1 MNIESVTRV
10 TVISGLAHVGKST
23 VARLLGT
30 DPVALSPEA
39 DAAGLVRD
47 AIQRRPPGGVV
58 VVEAHPGLSPLDV
71 AAGLLAI
78 DGADLVAP
86 GAPTPQLGDLVT
98 VLDASR
104 FWRDLRREGPAH
116 PGADSDDDRT
126 LGDLL
131 VEQIEWATVV
141 VINKTDLVSAAACD
155 DIRDFVRLLNPAS
168 HVLCTHRG
176 HDSAGAPWPAP
187 RGDVL
192 TWLQRS
198 PGWVA
203 QLNGETLLWRSTFGL
218 TCVVYREP
226 RPFHPERLADFLA
239 NRAGDAGEILRSR
252 GLFRLA
258 TRVGIIGSWSSAGPT
273 VTFEPTDMSTADAES
288 PWGQEIAFFGRNL
301 DPDRLVALLDACLL
315 SDDELLAGPSAWA
328 RLADPFPFWDVDA

>member
-1 MNIESVTRV
+1 MSPSPAILV
-10 TVISGLAHVGKST
+10 TVVSGLSQVGKST
-23 VARLLGT
+23 VARSLGGEPVGL
-30 DPVALSPEA
+30 DPHA
-39 DAAGLVRD
+39 DASTLVRSVLR
-47 AIQRRPPGGVV
+47 RRPHGSIVI
-58 VVEAHPGLSPLDV
+58 EAHAGLSPLDV
-71 AAGLLAI
+71 AADLLAV
-78 DGADLVAP
+78 DDHPP
-86 GAPTPQLGDLVT
+86 GDNEAATRLGDLVT

-104 FWRDLRREGPAH
+104 FWHDLRREGPAH

-155 DIRDFVRLLNPAS
+155 DIRDFVRLLNPSS
-168 HVLCTHRG
+168 HVVCSHLG
-176 HDSAGAPWPAP
+176 HDSAAHDWPAP

-203 QLNGETLLWRSTFGL
+203 QLNGETLLWQSDFGL

-226 RPFHPERLADFLA
+226 RAFHPERLADFLA

-258 TRVGIIGSWSSAGPT
+258 SRVGIIGSWSSAGPT
-273 VTFEPTDMSTADAES
+273 VTFEPTGMSPADAES

-301 DPDRLVALLDACLL
+301 DAARLVALLDECLL
-315 SDDELLAGPSAWA
+315 TDRELLAGPALWA
-328 RLADPFPFWDVDA
+328 LLTDPFPYWDVDA